1 MVAIAHHYAT
11 MTVGL
16 RQVRLDLKLDGD
28 PGWAG
33 AVAAALRRGLP
44 AGCTAGD
51 GPRIA
56 LSRRGDGG
64 WRLEAGMGEVQ
75 LDDLAAG
82 AAAARHLAALGAR
95 ELRYVGPTTDGLRLR
110 GFAIAAGALGCNIA
124 RLSTVTTDRQP
135 DGVLGVFADGAA
147 AETTAIAQLAAVGLA
162 VPRDVLLLGIEDG
175 ALPVPRAP
183 GLSRLRFDPE
193 RIARAAYALAAQ
205 ALPGRSLV
213 APAGVVTRASS
224 DNGAGEDPHLAA
236 ALAHL
241 RAHLH
246 RPLDVVAL
254 AHAAGLSRR
263 SIERLFRAVLGRS
276 PLDEIRRQRVLRA
289 QELMM
294 HSDLPL
300 EQIAQRVGISGAD
313 RLGVVF
319 RTVTG
324 ATPGSWRRQ
333 HRAG

>member
-1 MVAIAHHYAT
+1 MLARAAAIAHHCAT
-11 MTVGL
+11 MTVVL
-16 RQVRLDLKLDGD
+16 RHVRLEPELDGD
-28 PGWAG
+28 PGLAG

-44 AGCTAGD
+44 AGCTVGD

-56 LSRRGDGG
+56 LRRRGDGG
-64 WRLEAGMGEVQ
+64 WSLLAGAGEVL

-95 ELRYVGPTTDGLRLR
+95 ELRYAGPATDGLRLR
-110 GFAIAAGALGCNIA
+110 GFAIAAGALGCSVG
-124 RLSTVTTDRQP
+124 RLGATAT
-135 DGVLGVFADGAA
+135 GGLAGVFADGAA
-147 AETTAIAQLAAVGLA
+147 AETAAIAQLAAAGLA

-205 ALPGRSLV
+205 PAPGRVLV

-224 DNGAGEDPHLAA
+224 DDGAGEDPHLAA

-241 RAHLH
+241 RANLH
-246 RPLDVVAL
+246 RPLDVTAL
-254 AHAAGLSRR
+254 ARAAGMPRR
-263 SIERLFRAVLGRS
+263 SLERLFRAALGRS
-276 PLDEIRRQRVLRA
+276 PLDEIRRQRVRRA
-289 QELMM
+289 QELLA

-300 EQIAQRVGISGAD
+300 AQIAERVGISGAD

-319 RTVTG
+319 RAVAG
-324 ATPGSWRRQ
+324 ATPGAWRRQ
-333 HRAG
+333 HRTG

>member
-1 MVAIAHHYAT
+1 
-11 MTVGL
+11 MTVVL
-16 RQVRLDLKLDGD
+16 RQVRLEPELDGD
-28 PGWAG
+28 PGLAG

-44 AGCTAGD
+44 AGCTADD

-64 WRLEAGMGEVQ
+64 WKLEAGAGEVQ

-95 ELRYVGPTTDGLRLR
+95 ELRYAGPVADGLRLR
-110 GFAIAAGALGCNIA
+110 GFAIAAGALGCNVG
-124 RLSTVTTDRQP
+124 RLGATTTS
-135 DGVLGVFADGAA
+135 GLLGVFADGSA
-147 AETTAIAQLAAVGLA
+147 AETTAIAQLAAAGLA

-183 GLSRLRFDPE
+183 GLSRLRFDPGQ
-193 RIARAAYALAAQ
+193 IARAAYALAAQ
-205 ALPGRSLV
+205 DAPGRSLV

-224 DNGAGEDPHLAA
+224 DDGAGEDAHLAA

-254 AHAAGLSRR
+254 ARAAGLSRR
-263 SIERLFRAVLGRS
+263 SIERLFRSALGRS

-289 QELMM
+289 QELLA

-319 RTVTG
+319 RAVTG